1 MELLFV
7 VLSGIV
13 LAGGIRYLLP
23 HRHSHGVLVLP
34 ALGGIVSAVV
44 WAALTWLGW
53 RFDGGWIW
61 VVSLAIAVAVAAFV
75 GVRIARRR
83 VAADETLLQQ
93 LSKP

>member
-23 HRHSHGVLVLP
+23 HRHSYGVLLLP

-61 VVSLAIAVAVAAFV
+61 VVSLVLSVVAAGLV
-75 GVRIARRR
+75 GMRIARRR
-83 VAADETLLQQ
+83 VAADESLLQQ
-93 LSKP
+93 LSKA